1 MSMEPASRPHVFQNT
16 WEADPMN
23 RSVALRAFFMFAA
36 LTVLAVVTGLASHVT
51 IAEVLFLICGSLS
64 AMMLFFALTVPAPSL
79 VPVRVRRR
87 R

>member
-1 MSMEPASRPHVFQNT
+1 
-16 WEADPMN
+16 MN

-36 LTVLAVVTGLASHVT
+36 LTVLAAVTGLASHVT

-64 AMMLFFALTVPAPSL
+64 AMMLFLALTVPTPSL
-79 VPVRVRRR
+79 VPVKVRRR

>member
-1 MSMEPASRPHVFQNT
+1 
-16 WEADPMN
+16 MN

-36 LTVLAVVTGLASHVT
+36 LTVLTAVTGFASHVK

>member
-1 MSMEPASRPHVFQNT
+1 
-16 WEADPMN
+16 MN
-23 RSVALRAFFMFAA
+23 RQAALRAFILFAA
-36 LTVLAVVTGLASHVT
+36 LAVLAAVTGFASHVA

-64 AMMLFFALTVPAPSL
+64 AMMLFFALTVPAQSL